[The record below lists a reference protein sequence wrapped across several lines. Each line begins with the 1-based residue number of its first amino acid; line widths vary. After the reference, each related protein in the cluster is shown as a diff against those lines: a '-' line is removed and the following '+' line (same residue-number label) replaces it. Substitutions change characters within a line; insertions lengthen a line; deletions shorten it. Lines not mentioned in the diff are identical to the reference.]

1 MTRKKF
7 FNADNLLIA
16 IALTSIIVLVFTL
29 VSVSKKMTTETLDEA
44 SHVINTQYQ
53 KLHNLLNLQLYG
65 QKRNINLSL
74 MLLLDDAFARDEAM
88 MAFYQDGSNYVK
100 YRDQLAKLIGQNEQE
115 WYQGIQSLARAADPL
130 QESIAEL
137 ALEGQIEKGKDI
149 LANEGMQQLSEF
161 GQRINDFSRFQ
172 SQQTQKL
179 ISQSRRNID
188 QTMHQIVLVA
198 TLLVLVSFF
207 FAYLMARRFH
217 MMNLRL
223 KVANDSLEKKVKHRT
238 QRLTEAQ
245 SDLLEKNRILERLST
260 TDALTQLHNRLKIER
275 ILETLQT
282 RYETNQRLYTIL
294 FIDID
299 FFKAI
304 NDSFGHHSGDLVL
317 KDMARCLRNTFT
329 EKSHI
334 GRWGGEEF
342 IVILEEI
349 DAHQAV
355 LLAEEC
361 RQKVQ
366 AHEFPVSRP
375 ITVSIGLATIEHGE
389 TTSEVIH
396 LADMALYD
404 SKHAG
409 RNRVTVYSKEA

>member
-1 MTRKKF
+1 
-7 FNADNLLIA
+7 
-16 IALTSIIVLVFTL
+16 
-29 VSVSKKMTTETLDEA
+29 MTTETLDEA

-245 SDLLEKNRILERLST
+245 SDLLEKTGYWNASPPP
-260 TDALTQLHNRLKIER
+260 
-275 ILETLQT
+275 
-282 RYETNQRLYTIL
+282 
-294 FIDID
+294 
-299 FFKAI
+299 
-304 NDSFGHHSGDLVL
+304 
-317 KDMARCLRNTFT
+317 M
-329 EKSHI
+329 
-334 GRWGGEEF
+334 
-342 IVILEEI
+342 
-349 DAHQAV
+349 
-355 LLAEEC
+355 
-361 RQKVQ
+361 
-366 AHEFPVSRP
+366 P
-375 ITVSIGLATIEHGE
+375 
-389 TTSEVIH
+389 
-396 LADMALYD
+396 
-404 SKHAG
+404 
-409 RNRVTVYSKEA
+409 